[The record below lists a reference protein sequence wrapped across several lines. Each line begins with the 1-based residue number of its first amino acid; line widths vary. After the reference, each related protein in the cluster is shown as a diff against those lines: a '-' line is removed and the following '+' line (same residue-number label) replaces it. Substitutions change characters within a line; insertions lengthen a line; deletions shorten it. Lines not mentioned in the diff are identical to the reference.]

1 MKYIYPLKI
10 VLSEGTIEN
19 SQGLLK
25 EKELQI
31 GLSERDTAIVKGP
44 AFLVFDFGKEY
55 SGGIRILTYHVQG
68 NKRVRLRFGES
79 VTETCAELGE
89 KNATNDH
96 SLRDMAP
103 ELQDYS
109 DMTFGGTGFRFLR
122 LDVGEGTRLQL
133 KSVVAASDADERK
146 EIGSFECDDP
156 LVNEIWNTAAYTL
169 RLCLK
174 NGYFWDGVKRDR
186 LVWIGDLYPEMKA
199 AACLY
204 GNVSETEN
212 SLRFARE
219 QTPLPE
225 WINDIPMYS
234 MWWLTV
240 LCENFRLGGDR
251 AFAEAQLPYAEGL
264 LSLFEKNV
272 DEEGNTLFGYNF
284 IDWPTHYEPGGEPAK
299 RLDELAGVNYLLRI
313 ALRKTQWLLR
323 EFGRDDGRCTRLI
336 GKLSQSRRAAECY
349 KQIAALGV
357 WAGEKTEHNR
367 ALLLKGG
374 AEGMSTFMSYEI
386 LSAAGSFGEYDAAMK
401 MLKDYYGGMLS
412 LGATTFWEDF
422 DLRWKKNAARIDEIP
437 GPGQKD
443 VHGDYGAFCY
453 KGFRHSFC
461 HGWASGVIAYLSETV
476 LGIRSE
482 GIGFRK
488 VRFEPHLSGLNY
500 VKGVCPTPFGPVE
513 AECRRT
519 SDGRTEK
526 HIRLPDGTTLL
537 DESGKALS
545 SATERFEN
553 CLKESR

>member
-1 MKYIYPLKI
+1 MMLVGRVILREIMKYIYPLKI

-109 DMTFGGTGFRFLR
+109 DMTLGGTGFRFLR
-122 LDVGEGTRLQL
+122 IDVGEGTRLQL
-133 KSVVAASDADERK
+133 KSIVAASDADERK

-204 GNVSETEN
+204 GNISETKN
-212 SLRFARE
+212 SLRFACE

-251 AFAEAQLPYAEGL
+251 AFAKAQLPYAEGL

-272 DEEGNTLFGYNF
+272 DEAGNTLFGYNF

-299 RLDELAGVNYLLRI
+299 RLDEFAG
-313 ALRKTQWLLR
+313 
-323 EFGRDDGRCTRLI
+323 
-336 GKLSQSRRAAECY
+336 
-349 KQIAALGV
+349 
-357 WAGEKTEHNR
+357 
-367 ALLLKGG
+367 
-374 AEGMSTFMSYEI
+374 
-386 LSAAGSFGEYDAAMK
+386 
-401 MLKDYYGGMLS
+401 
-412 LGATTFWEDF
+412 
-422 DLRWKKNAARIDEIP
+422 
-437 GPGQKD
+437 
-443 VHGDYGAFCY
+443 
-453 KGFRHSFC
+453 
-461 HGWASGVIAYLSETV
+461 
-476 LGIRSE
+476 
-482 GIGFRK
+482 
-488 VRFEPHLSGLNY
+488 
-500 VKGVCPTPFGPVE
+500 
-513 AECRRT
+513 
-519 SDGRTEK
+519 
-526 HIRLPDGTTLL
+526 
-537 DESGKALS
+537 
-545 SATERFEN
+545 
-553 CLKESR
+553 